1 MEQVLEKIKQIK
13 NYEQFKLIIA
23 LSITLIVISCN
34 KDEDNKLN
42 SAPNNNTSINQYVA
56 FWKLAKY
63 QYKSGGICNQL
74 QTNYSPVTCI
84 LNLKNSNSLTPGYYS
99 CDFLYNNCS
108 PLSVGWKISTPG
120 YLEIQLQQYYVQKIT
135 SDSLVIIKRDS
146 TAQWGLYEVYRY
158 YK

>member
-1 MEQVLEKIKQIK
+1 METKIKIR
-13 NYEQFKLIIA
+13 ELALFCLIIFLA
-23 LSITLIVISCN
+23 FSCN
-34 KDEDNKLN
+34 KDDGNKVN
-42 SAPNNNTSINQYVA
+42 STSNNGTNSLNQYVA

-63 QYKSGGICNQL
+63 QYKSGGVWNQL
-74 QTNYSPVTCI
+74 QSTYSPVTCI
-84 LNLKNSNSLTPGYYS
+84 LNLKNTQSISPGYYS
-99 CDFLYNNCS
+99 CDFSYNNCS

-135 SDSLVIIKRDS
+135 NDSLVITKGDS

>member
-1 MEQVLEKIKQIK
+1 M
-13 NYEQFKLIIA
+13 
-23 LSITLIVISCN
+23 SISLLVISCAKEEEN
-34 KDEDNKLN
+34 KVNFYSTIN
-42 SAPNNNTSINQYVA
+42 STSINHYVA

-63 QYKSGGICNQL
+63 QYKSGGIWNQL

-84 LNLKNSNSLTPGYYS
+84 LNLKNTNSPSPGYYS
-99 CDFLYNNCS
+99 CDFSYNNCS

-135 SDSLVIIKRDS
+135 ADSLVISKGDS
-146 TAQWGLYEVYRY
+146 LSQWGLYKVYRY